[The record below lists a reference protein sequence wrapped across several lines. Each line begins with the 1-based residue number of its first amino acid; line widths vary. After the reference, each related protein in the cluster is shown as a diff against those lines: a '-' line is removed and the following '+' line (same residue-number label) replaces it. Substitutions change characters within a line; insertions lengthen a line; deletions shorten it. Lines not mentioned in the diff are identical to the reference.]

1 MDNVK
6 RFAEQYAPLAT
17 QVGQRIG
24 VAPDV
29 LLGQWGLETG
39 WGKSVIPGTNNLGNI
54 KDFAGGGRRAVDNLT
69 GSNDAYRAYAT
80 PDAFG
85 SDFADLISRRYKG
98 AVGSGADAN
107 KFGTAL
113 KAGGYAE
120 DPAYVSKLA
129 GATNLVRKFA
139 DMALS
144 SVSGTANAAGGD
156 LAAKVKQAKEAGYSD
171 DEIFQHLGQSQ
182 GFADKLKQARDAGYS
197 DAEIRQHFGIGAA
210 PAQQKAPA
218 SAQAKEQAFTVGNPG
233 GMVSPG
239 NIDINA
245 RPVVR
250 NKDGSIS
257 TVRSMSIG
265 TDQGEVL
272 IPTVSEDGRIMSNQ
286 EAIDQFR
293 RTGRNLG
300 TFRTPDEAT
309 AYAES
314 LHNQQAAS
322 YGAGAKP
329 GQPGLIASFGANAGK
344 GFGNA
349 VLGAQQ
355 LIGKGL
361 QTVGLDT
368 AGDWLVKDATEGA
381 RRLEQQAKP
390 YADANPVTSVAG
402 ELVGSVAN
410 PLNRVVP
417 LAGAGGLAGAA
428 LRAGAQGA
436 ISGAVV
442 PVTEEGDFAKNKLA
456 QIATGAA
463 VGGAL
468 PVAGRAATAGGR
480 YVGNTLRSLVDPFTD
495 SGQTRIAGNILQRFA
510 GNAPAAGNAA
520 EIVPGSIP
528 TLAQATGNAGLAT
541 LERGIQSSTPQGAN
555 AFAQRAAQ
563 NAAARGTALG
573 EAAGTSADLLTAT
586 AQRAANAA
594 DDYLKTNI
602 GIPTSNTEWAALKET
617 PAIRS
622 ALARAQAMAR
632 NAGGSVETTV
642 QNRAN
647 ANLGGA
653 VGAPETYVSGQ
664 GLQIVKEALDDQI
677 NAAARAGKG
686 KMASNL
692 VGVKERLLT
701 LMDREIPGYADAR
714 AAYAEASRPIDAMK
728 YLQGLNL
735 TDAQGSITLSKVQNA
750 LRNLEKQQGLPGVNE
765 AKSVSADQIQALTA
779 IRDDLLRQANSGA
792 GKAVGSNTFQNLATN
807 NILEN
812 ALPGPVRALTGGTSG
827 PLGTAA
833 GKVGNLVYGGSNEA
847 IQNRLLE
854 MLLQPQSGLAA
865 LQNVGGN
872 QSAGALGGNAL
883 LQRLAP
889 NLLPAGAIGANMLA
903 RPNGSQ

>member
-54 KDFAGGGRRAVDNLT
+54 KDFAGGGRRAVDNMT
-69 GSNDAYRAYAT
+69 GSNDAYRTYAT

-182 GFADKLKQARDAGYS
+182 AFADKLKQARDAGYS
-197 DAEIRQHFGIGAA
+197 DAEIRQHFGIGPA
-210 PAQQKAPA
+210 PAQQKAQSSTEPAKPATPA
-218 SAQAKEQAFTVGNPG
+218 SAE
-233 GMVSPG
+233 
-239 NIDINA
+239 
-245 RPVVR
+245 
-250 NKDGSIS
+250 
-257 TVRSMSIG
+257 
-265 TDQGEVL
+265 E
-272 IPTVSEDGRIMSNQ
+272 
-286 EAIDQFR
+286 
-293 RTGRNLG
+293 
-300 TFRTPDEAT
+300 
-309 AYAES
+309 
-314 LHNQQAAS
+314 
-322 YGAGAKP
+322 
-329 GQPGLIASFGANAGK
+329 PGLIASFGANAGK

-361 QTVGLDT
+361 QQVGATT

-480 YVGNTLRSLVDPFTD
+480 YIGNTLRSLVDPFTEA
-495 SGQTRIAGNILQRFA
+495 GQTRIAGNILQRFA
-510 GNAPAAGNAA
+510 GNAPAIGNAA

-563 NAAARGTALG
+563 NSAVRAGALGQASGTAADIATAEAARGAQASQQL
-573 EAAGTSADLLTAT
+573 AT
-586 AQRAANAA
+586 AFQNAQPANPQGTVGAIDA
-594 DDYLKTNI
+594 ILNGPSGKRDAVKSVLSNIRSKIVDAEGNVETNPETLYNSVRKQI
-602 GIPTSNTEWAALKET
+602 GDFLDSRMATSN
-617 PAIRS
+617 PA
-622 ALARAQAMAR
+622 
-632 NAGGSVETTV
+632 
-642 QNRAN
+642 
-647 ANLGGA
+647 
-653 VGAPETYVSGQ
+653 
-664 GLQIVKEALDDQI
+664 GLQASRELLAVRDALDQDITAAAPGFGQYLSDYAAASKPI
-677 NAAARAGKG
+677 NA
-686 KMASNL
+686 M
-692 VGVKERLLT
+692 EF
-701 LMDREIPGYADAR
+701 
-714 AAYAEASRPIDAMK
+714 
-728 YLQGLNL
+728 LQGLRL
-735 TDAQGSITLSKVQNA
+735 TDAQGNVTLAKVQNA
-750 LRNLEKQQGLPGVNE
+750 ITNLTKQRGASGANP
-765 AKSVSADQIQALTA
+765 AKAVSQAQLDTLTA

-792 GKAVGSNTFQNLATN
+792 GKSVGSNTFQNLATN

>member
-98 AVGSGADAN
+98 AVGAGADAN

-156 LAAKVKQAKEAGYSD
+156 LAAKVKQAKDAGYTD

-197 DAEIRQHFGIGAA
+197 DAEIRQHFGIGATPTQQQPQPSA
-210 PAQQKAPA
+210 AAAKPATPA
-218 SAQAKEQAFTVGNPG
+218 SAE
-233 GMVSPG
+233 
-239 NIDINA
+239 
-245 RPVVR
+245 
-250 NKDGSIS
+250 
-257 TVRSMSIG
+257 
-265 TDQGEVL
+265 E
-272 IPTVSEDGRIMSNQ
+272 
-286 EAIDQFR
+286 
-293 RTGRNLG
+293 
-300 TFRTPDEAT
+300 
-309 AYAES
+309 
-314 LHNQQAAS
+314 
-322 YGAGAKP
+322 
-329 GQPGLIASFGANAGK
+329 PGLIASFGANAGK

-495 SGQTRIAGNILQRFA
+495 SGQTRIASNILQRFA

-563 NAAARGTALG
+563 N
-573 EAAGTSADLLTAT
+573 S
-586 AQRAANAA
+586 
-594 DDYLKTNI
+594 
-602 GIPTSNTEWAALKET
+602 
-617 PAIRS
+617 
-622 ALARAQAMAR
+622 
-632 NAGGSVETTV
+632 
-642 QNRAN
+642 
-647 ANLGGA
+647 
-653 VGAPETYVSGQ
+653 
-664 GLQIVKEALDDQI
+664 
-677 NAAARAGKG
+677 AARAGALG
-686 KMASNL
+686 QAS
-692 VGVKERLLT
+692 GT
-701 LMDREIPGYADAR
+701 AADIAT
-714 AAYAEASRPIDAMK
+714 AEAARGAQASQQLATAFQSAQPANPQGTVGAIDAILNGPSGKRDAVRSVLSNIRSKIVDAEGNVETNPETLYNSVRKQIGDFLDSRMATSNPAGLQASRELLAVRDALDQDITAAAPGFGQYLSDYAAASK
-728 YLQGLNL
+728 PINAMEFLQGLRL
-735 TDAQGSITLSKVQNA
+735 TDAQGNVTLAKVQNA
-750 LRNLEKQQGLPGVNE
+750 ITNLTKQRGASGSNP
-765 AKSVSADQIQALTA
+765 AKAVSQAQLDTLTA

-865 LQNVGGN
+865 LQNVGGD